1 MSGADWFL
9 RPFLI
14 IRLNAYLFK
23 EHEERYIEII
33 SKYNIILLVLQNG
46 NDLGSF
52 KEESSK
58 MSLLENKVGG
68 YFMFFYIY
76 KKEEPCSLYKYS
88 IRKQSVSLS
97 FFIRTF
103 RGIKK

>member
-68 YFMFFYIY
+68 YFMFFFTFA
-76 KKEEPCSLYKYS
+76 KKKNLVLFTS
-88 IRKQSVSLS
+88 IQ
-97 FFIRTF
+97 
-103 RGIKK
+103 